1 MPDIK
6 CPHCGSLVPQGSKF
20 CNNCGAPLDQEIQCP
35 HCNSVIPA
43 NSVFCPVCHNIV
55 GKAADA
61 GGDQQQSAPAQAGQ
75 GQHTTRNTIIILAV
89 LAFVG
94 LIVVKQCF
102 FSGSRDVTPDEVSI
116 TGDNANNNTID
127 IFNRT
132 LEANNLKG
140 DGDKIAYAMRVMD
153 KNGKE
158 DKIIGVTYLN
168 DDQHPFFKI
177 YTLTQN
183 GANWDIK
190 LNKTKYLNGN
200 NLIFD
205 PAELRAGDA
214 IPYSDNINGKNY
226 FYFAYLTVPQKQQ
239 GTVGTLTAVLFDI
252 EAGDIVSQI
261 DFNGNIATSSS
272 SGQQEL
278 QVTGT
283 STVNGILATRL
294 KEWASNIGYLHIPTP
309 EEIAAQKAEQEKAA
323 AEKAHAD
330 SVARG
335 LINPGAGGESLVDP
349 NDLETGEEVK
359 MNVQQYDKSK
369 PLFHADEFSKKVKA
383 PGYTVFLLKNG
394 RVYALS
400 KRSNTN
406 FEVHYGGSGATDIGW
421 EDSER
426 GIINIRTPQGKYQY
440 NLSTNTAKKI
450 E

>member
-61 GGDQQQSAPAQAGQ
+61 GGDQQQSATAQAGQ

-205 PAELRAGDA
+205 PAELRA
-214 IPYSDNINGKNY
+214 
-226 FYFAYLTVPQKQQ
+226 
-239 GTVGTLTAVLFDI
+239 
-252 EAGDIVSQI
+252 IVSQI

-394 RVYALS
+394 RVYAFS